1 MQLKETL
8 MNLAITAVLVLIIV
22 LVAIL
27 LRESRPPPP
36 AAIPVKT
43 VGEAAAEGGTLPM
56 KAEFEVLKAEWVE
69 SRANEADTLRL
80 RVGNDEHIFVL
91 YYIDALEASWSH
103 PQRINDQSRWFGDA
117 SSQAIVDTGTE
128 AVNYVRNLLTTKPFL
143 VQTRWERVPSTN
155 RYYALVLVE
164 HVPGERV
171 HLADLL
177 MRAGYARIAG
187 VTTPLPGD
195 KRTVET
201 YLAALQALGKHARTV
216 KAGIWS
222 KVK

>member
-36 AAIPVKT
+36 PAVPVKT
-43 VGEAAAEGGTLPM
+43 AGEAEPGVGTLPM
-56 KAEFEVLKAEWVE
+56 KAEFEILKAEWVE

-80 RVGNDEHIFVL
+80 RVGNDEHTFVL
-91 YYIDALEASWSH
+91 YYVDALEASWSH
-103 PQRINDQSRWFGDA
+103 PQRINDQSRWFGNA

-128 AVNYVRNLLTTKPFL
+128 AVNYARNLLTTKPFF

-155 RYYALVLVE
+155 RYYALIIVE

-171 HLADLL
+171 YLADLL

-187 VTTPLPGD
+187 VTTMLPGD
-195 KRTVET
+195 SRTVET
-201 YLAALQALGKHARTV
+201 YLASLQALGKHARTV

>member
-1 MQLKETL
+1 MQLRETL

-27 LRESRPPPP
+27 LRESRPQPP

-43 VGEAAAEGGTLPM
+43 AGTAEADTGVRPM
-56 KAEFEVLKAEWVE
+56 KAEFEILKAEWVE
-69 SRANEADTLRL
+69 SRANEADTIRL
-80 RVGNDEHIFVL
+80 RVGSDEHIFVL
-91 YYIDALEASWSH
+91 YYVDALEASWSH
-103 PQRINDQSRWFGDA
+103 PQRINDQSRWFGEA

-128 AVNYVRNLLTTKPFL
+128 AVNYVRTLLTSKPFF

-155 RYYALVLVE
+155 RYYALVMVE
-164 HVPGERV
+164 HVAGEHV
-171 HLADLL
+171 YLADLL

-187 VTTPLPGD
+187 VTTTLPGD

-201 YLAALQALGKHARTV
+201 YLSDLQALGKHAQKVR
-216 KAGIWS
+216 AGIWS